1 MEQVASD
8 KIFNIE
14 RNIAT
19 LSDKDNITK
28 EFNLIKYKDLKNTIL
43 DIRKWDNSNDDKQ
56 MLKGITLTDD
66 EARKLKDA
74 LIEYYNEKDGTSNQE
89 QSKLF

>member
-1 MEQVASD
+1 MASD
-8 KIFNIE
+8 KIFNIKTT
-14 RNIAT
+14 IAI

-28 EFNLIKYKDLKNTIL
+28 EFNLIQYKDLKHPIL

-74 LIEYYNEKDGTSNQE
+74 LNNYYKEENAI
-89 QSKLF
+89 